1 VEGKVLLELKSL
13 DSGYGFLQV
22 LWDVSLSV
30 DEGEFVAL
38 IGPNGAGKST
48 TLKTIAGLV
57 APQGGEI
64 LYEGDEIGGMEGH
77 LVCRKGIAFISEELN
92 LFVNMTVKENLE
104 MGAFTID
111 DPAKQAENLK
121 FVYELFPRL
130 HEREGQFA
138 GTLSGGER
146 KMMAIGRGIM
156 SGPRLLLVDEP
167 SLGLAPQLTNEVFRA
182 LRTLNKRGTTIFLVE
197 QNVGKTLK
205 TTSRAYILEKGKI
218 VLQGKSADLAGDE
231 HVRKIYLGH

>member
-1 VEGKVLLELKSL
+1 MLLEIKSL

-22 LWDVSLSV
+22 LWDLSFYV

-57 APQGGEI
+57 EPQGGEI
-64 LYEGDEIGGMEGH
+64 LYEGNPIGGLEGH
-77 LVCRKGIAFISEELN
+77 LVCRKGVAFISEELN

-104 MGAFTID
+104 MGAFTLK
-111 DPAKQAENLK
+111 DPAKQAKNLE

-130 HEREGQFA
+130 HEREAQFA

-156 SGPRLLLVDEP
+156 SSPRLMLVDEP
-167 SLGLAPQLTNEVFRA
+167 SLGLAPMLTNEVFKA

-218 VLQGKSADLAGDE
+218 ILQGKSADLADDD

>member
-1 VEGKVLLELKSL
+1 MPKCS
-13 DSGYGFLQV
+13 
-22 LWDVSLSV
+22 VSP
-30 DEGEFVAL
+30 AL

-57 APQGGEI
+57 EPQGGEI
-64 LYEGDEIGGMEGH
+64 LYEGDPIGGLEGH

-104 MGAFTID
+104 MGAFTVK
-111 DPAKQAENLK
+111 DPAKQAENLE

-130 HEREGQFA
+130 YEREGQYA

-156 SGPRLLLVDEP
+156 SNPRLLLVDEP
-167 SLGLAPQLTNEVFRA
+167 SLGLAPMLTNEVFKA
-182 LRTLNKRGTTIFLVE
+182 LRTLNKRGTTILLVE

-205 TTSRAYILEKGKI
+205 NTSRAYILEKGKI
-218 VLQGKSADLAGDE
+218 VLEGKSAELADDE

>member
-1 VEGKVLLELKSL
+1 VLLELKSL

-22 LWDVSLSV
+22 LWDVSISV

-57 APQGGEI
+57 EPQGGEI
-64 LYEGDEIGGMEGH
+64 LYEGDSIGGLEGH
-77 LVCRKGIAFISEELN
+77 LVCRKGLAFISEELN

-104 MGAFTID
+104 MGAFTVD
-111 DPAKQAENLK
+111 DPAEKAENLN

-156 SGPRLLLVDEP
+156 SSPRLLLVDEP
-167 SLGLAPQLTNEVFRA
+167 SLGLAPMLTNEVFRS
-182 LRTLNKRGTTIFLVE
+182 LRKLNKRGATILLVE

-218 VLQGKSADLAGDE
+218 VLDGKSTDLANDE

>member
-1 VEGKVLLELKSL
+1 MLLELKSL

-57 APQGGEI
+57 EPQGGEI

-156 SGPRLLLVDEP
+156 SGPRLMLVDEP

>member
-1 VEGKVLLELKSL
+1 MLLEIKSL

-22 LWDVSLSV
+22 LWDVSFFV

-57 APQGGEI
+57 EPQGGEI
-64 LYEGDEIGGMEGH
+64 LYEGNPIGGLEGH

-104 MGAFTID
+104 MGAFTLK
-111 DPAKQAENLK
+111 DPAKQAKNLE

-130 HEREGQFA
+130 HEREAQFA

-156 SGPRLLLVDEP
+156 SSPRLMLVDEP
-167 SLGLAPQLTNEVFRA
+167 SLGLAPMLTNEVFKA

-218 VLQGKSADLAGDE
+218 ILQGKSADLADDD

>member
-1 VEGKVLLELKSL
+1 VLLEVKRL

-22 LWDVSLSV
+22 LWDVSISV

-57 APQGGEI
+57 EPQGGEI
-64 LYEGDEIGGMEGH
+64 LYEGDEIGGLEGH
-77 LVCRKGIAFISEELN
+77 LVCRKGVAFISEELN

-104 MGAFTID
+104 MGAFTLK
-111 DPAKQAENLK
+111 DPAKLAKNLD

-130 HEREGQFA
+130 HEREGQYA

-156 SGPRLLLVDEP
+156 SSPRLMLVDEP
-167 SLGLAPQLTNEVFRA
+167 SLGLAPMLTNEVFRA
-182 LRTLNKRGTTIFLVE
+182 LRTLNKRGTTILLVE
-197 QNVGKTLK
+197 QNVSKTLK

-218 VLQGKSADLAGDE
+218 VLDGKSADLANDE

>member
-1 VEGKVLLELKSL
+1 VLLELKRL

-57 APQGGEI
+57 EPQGGEI
-64 LYEGDEIGGMEGH
+64 LYEGDEIGGLEGH
-77 LVCRKGIAFISEELN
+77 LVCRKGLAFISEELN

-104 MGAFTID
+104 MGAFTLK
-111 DPAKQAENLK
+111 DPAKLAENLK

-156 SGPRLLLVDEP
+156 SSPRLMLVDEP
-167 SLGLAPQLTNEVFRA
+167 SLGLAPMLTNEVFRA
-182 LRTLNKRGTTIFLVE
+182 LRKLNKRGTTILLVE

-205 TTSRAYILEKGKI
+205 NTSRAYILEKGKI
-218 VLQGKSADLAGDE
+218 VLDGKSADLANDE

>member
-1 VEGKVLLELKSL
+1 VLLELKSL

-22 LWDVSLSV
+22 LWDVSISV

-57 APQGGEI
+57 EPQGGEI
-64 LYEGDEIGGMEGH
+64 LYEGDSIGGLEGH
-77 LVCRKGIAFISEELN
+77 LVCRKGLAFISEELN

-104 MGAFTID
+104 MGAFTVG
-111 DPAKQAENLK
+111 DPAEKAENLN

-156 SGPRLLLVDEP
+156 SSPRLLLVDEP
-167 SLGLAPQLTNEVFRA
+167 SLGLAPMLTNEVFRS
-182 LRTLNKRGTTIFLVE
+182 LRKLNKRGATILLVE

-218 VLQGKSADLAGDE
+218 VLDGKSTDLANDE